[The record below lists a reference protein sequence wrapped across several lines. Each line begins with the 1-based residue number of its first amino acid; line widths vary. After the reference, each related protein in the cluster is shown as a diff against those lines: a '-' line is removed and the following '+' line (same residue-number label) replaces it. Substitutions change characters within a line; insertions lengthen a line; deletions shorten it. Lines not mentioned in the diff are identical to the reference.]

1 MSELLDLIMASHDK
15 INFWSI
21 SGNDKRLWREYKKKF
36 GESRNAVKRRGHGPE
51 VGQTETKNSSKEVLK
66 RRTLSVEGVFAQ
78 NEKTLLV
85 LSRKY
90 NGGVVTEMAKT
101 KEQNEKDEATAE
113 AEAAELEASKST
125 KK

>member
-1 MSELLDLIMASHDK
+1 MASHDK

-36 GESRNAVKRRGHGPE
+36 GKSRNAVKRRGHGPE

-101 KEQNEKDEATAE
+101 KEQNEKDEAVAE